1 MLFLLTKIAFAT
13 LVLAN
18 LTNSASAAMRVS
30 VLCTID
36 NFLPEGAHTVDE
48 LKNWISERL
57 RIEIYD
63 DNRVIFYLA
72 SDLRIE
78 GKVERENSNK
88 IAFEGV
94 RRLAND
100 YGQITYATYSLEWF
114 KNKNRI
120 FVDVAPEGLSFI
132 GIAKG
137 KCEIQSGQAGDI
149 FGPIYAG
156 LNSSVGDSGK

>member
-1 MLFLLTKIAFAT
+1 MPSLMMMIAFAT
-13 LVLAN
+13 LILAN
-18 LTNSASAAMRVS
+18 LANSASAAMQIS
-30 VLCTID
+30 LLCTID

-72 SDLRIE
+72 SGLRIE

-88 IAFEGV
+88 VAFEGV
-94 RRLAND
+94 TRLAND
-100 YGQITYATYSLEWF
+100 YGQIAYAIYSLEWF
-114 KNKNRI
+114 KNNNRI

-137 KCEIQSGQAGDI
+137 KCENLSGQLRAL
-149 FGPIYAG
+149 P
-156 LNSSVGDSGK
+156 SSTTR